1 MLMRWCEFIAGFG
14 SAVALPLVRGY
25 VARALRGLG
34 ALGVELASRERGNPL
49 AKATEYGLTASI
61 LTNNVRTAFSA
72 ARAVKS
78 GYVWINGASGHFYG
92 TPLGGFKNSGIR
104 PAISGSNTR
113 ALGCP

>member
-1 MLMRWCEFIAGFG
+1 MRNEDPVLSVLSWRHESEAIAF
-14 SAVALPLVRGY
+14 
-25 VARALRGLG
+25 
-34 ALGVELASRERGNPL
+34 